1 MITYQLPRKIRF
13 IPASAIYTATFNTPT
28 IGKYDFNGQQK
39 IFVAKLLPNTVY
51 LIDAFSI
58 AANIAQEDFLSS
70 INTVPLLN
78 LRKTLNDE
86 NIFDVPLQI
95 QNYSTD
101 RQIVHFFKTG
111 LDNCGLAANLTGIL
125 DQTAN
130 LVGVSN
136 VTLSI
141 NFSLHAVDASDF
153 EKLYRNEQ

>member
-13 IPASAIYTATFNTPT
+13 IPASAIYTAAFNTPT
-28 IGKYDFNGQQK
+28 LGKYDFNGQQK
-39 IFVAKLLPNTVY
+39 VFVTKLLPNTVY

>member
-13 IPASAIYTATFNTPT
+13 IPASALFTATFNSPT
-28 IGKYDFNGQQK
+28 LGKYDFNGQQK
-39 IFVAKLLPNTVY
+39 TFVQKLNNNTVY
-51 LIDAFSI
+51 LIDSFSI
-58 AANIAQEDFLSS
+58 AGNIAQEDFLSS
-70 INTVPLLN
+70 INIVPLLN

-95 QNYSTD
+95 QNYATD

-111 LDNCGLAANLTGIL
+111 LDNCGLAANLTGLL
-125 DQTAN
+125 DQTPA
-130 LVGVSN
+130 LIGISAI
-136 VTLSI
+136 TLSI